1 MWLSFTM
8 SVRIKIKKKIF
19 QRTQKHNWQIQRLKN
34 QNQIQKFI
42 YNNQDTYVTRLIVDP
57 TILYQLAKPDH

>member
-42 YNNQDTYVTRLIVDP
+42 YNNQDTYVTRLIVDQ